1 MALRKCL
8 EVTCNWNFSTS
19 YQPAVIFSDNSQ
31 HVLIIYQNNMHKC
44 IIMSVTNLNAR
55 TATRNTIKSSKKKTT
70 ASQWI
75 LQHGTWYTNLIYN
88 QDYTQ
93 EGIIILLGK

>member
-1 MALRKCL
+1 
-8 EVTCNWNFSTS
+8 
-19 YQPAVIFSDNSQ
+19 
-31 HVLIIYQNNMHKC
+31 MHKC

-55 TATRNTIKSSKKKTT
+55 TATRNTIKSSKKDNSDWQTT

-93 EGIIILLGK
+93 EGIII